1 MEKKIISFADYTQ
14 LNGICNEIIGAA
26 IAVHKELGPGLMESV
41 YQYCLIEELT
51 KRGLS
56 VESEL
61 ELPLVYKGKEI
72 GKTFR
77 IDLLVEDDIVIEL
90 KSVDELKPIHEV
102 QLVTYLKLTN
112 KPIGLLM
119 NFNVPLLTK
128 GVKRKINAEI
138 RK

>member
-1 MEKKIISFADYTQ
+1 MEKKIISFEDYTQ
-14 LNGICNEIIGAA
+14 LNGICNEVIGAA
-26 IAVHKELGPGLMESV
+26 IEVHKELGPGLMESV

-90 KSVDELKPIHEV
+90 KSVEELKQIHEV

>member
-1 MEKKIISFADYTQ
+1 MEKKIISFEDYTQ
-14 LNGICNEIIGAA
+14 LNGIGNEIIGAA
-26 IAVHKELGPGLMESV
+26 IEVHKELGPGLMESV
-41 YQYCLIEELT
+41 YQYCLIEELS

-90 KSVDELKPIHEV
+90 KSVEELKPIHEV